1 MQELRYFTL
10 RIIPELLNHFY
21 IPKPL
26 LHAFMNG
33 GAFIFSNILMQVTNM
48 YIRMEGMKFY
58 AYHGV
63 LPQENLVG
71 ANYYIDL
78 KLKTDFSRAAETDEL
93 EGTVSYADIYA
104 SVKEEMNMPS
114 KLLEHV
120 CQRIA
125 SRIFYDFPTIV
136 TIDIALYKENP
147 PMGACAQRIGVEAQY
162 QR

>member
-1 MQELRYFTL
+1 MQ
-10 RIIPELLNHFY
+10 
-21 IPKPL
+21 
-26 LHAFMNG
+26 A
-33 GAFIFSNILMQVTNM
+33 TNM

-58 AYHGV
+58 AFHGV

-71 ANYYIDL
+71 ANYYINL

-104 SVKEEMNMPS
+104 SVKEEMDMPS

-125 SRIFYDFPTIV
+125 LRIFKDFPTIEA
-136 TIDIALYKENP
+136 IDICLFKENP
-147 PMGACAQRIGVEAQY
+147 PMGACAKRIGVGVHYE
-162 QR
+162 R

>member
-1 MQELRYFTL
+1 MQ
-10 RIIPELLNHFY
+10 
-21 IPKPL
+21 
-26 LHAFMNG
+26 A
-33 GAFIFSNILMQVTNM
+33 TNM

-58 AYHGV
+58 AFHGV
-63 LPQENLVG
+63 LPQENFVG

-104 SVKEEMNMPS
+104 SVKEEMDMPS

-125 SRIFYDFPTIV
+125 LRIFKDFPTIEA
-136 TIDIALYKENP
+136 IDICLFKENP
-147 PMGACAQRIGVEAQY
+147 PMGACAKRIGVGVHYE
-162 QR
+162 R

>member
-1 MQELRYFTL
+1 MNEGASSERM
-10 RIIPELLNHFY
+10 
-21 IPKPL
+21 
-26 LHAFMNG
+26 FMK
-33 GAFIFSNILMQVTNM
+33 ATDM

-71 ANYYIDL
+71 AYFYMDL

-93 EGTVSYADIYA
+93 EGTVNYADIHTA
-104 SVKEEMNMPS
+104 VKAEMKSPS

-125 SRIFYDFPTIV
+125 SRIFHDFPSIEA
-136 TIDIALYKENP
+136 IEISLFKENP
-147 PMGACAQRIGVEAQY
+147 PMGACARRIGVEASY
-162 QR
+162 RRN

>member
-1 MQELRYFTL
+1 MEGLYF
-10 RIIPELLNHFY
+10 N
-21 IPKPL
+21 K
-26 LHAFMNG
+26 
-33 GAFIFSNILMQVTNM
+33 LMQATDM

-93 EGTVSYADIYA
+93 EGTVNYADIHTA
-104 SVKEEMNMPS
+104 VKEEMRITS
-114 KLLEHV
+114 QLLEHV

-125 SRIFYDFPTIV
+125 RRIFHDFPSIE
-136 TIDIALYKENP
+136 TIDISLFKENP
-147 PMGACAQRIGVEAQY
+147 PMGACAQRIGVEAHY
-162 QR
+162 IR

>member
-1 MQELRYFTL
+1 MQATD
-10 RIIPELLNHFY
+10 
-21 IPKPL
+21 
-26 LHAFMNG
+26 
-33 GAFIFSNILMQVTNM
+33 M

-78 KLKTDFSRAAETDEL
+78 KLKTDFTRAAETDEL
-93 EGTVSYADIYA
+93 AGTVSYADIHA
-104 SVKEEMNMPS
+104 VVKEEMQTTS

-125 SRIFYDFPTIV
+125 SRIFHDFSAIEAINV
-136 TIDIALYKENP
+136 ALYKENP
-147 PMGACAQRIGVEAQY
+147 PMGACAQRIGVEVSY
-162 QR
+162 QRG